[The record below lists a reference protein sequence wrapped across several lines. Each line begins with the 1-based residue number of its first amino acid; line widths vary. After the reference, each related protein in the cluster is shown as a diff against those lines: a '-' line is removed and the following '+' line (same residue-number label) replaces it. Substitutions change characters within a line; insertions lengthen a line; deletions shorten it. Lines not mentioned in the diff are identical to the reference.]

1 MTIPMQISGIS
12 MILALLLCGVGG
24 ASAQTTV
31 YPTELYRGQNVLTF
45 SNPGGIERI
54 EISTTRYIIAD
65 PSTGILPDCP
75 DTVNVDV
82 VARSVTNNDEL
93 EATVYGC
100 DGSVQRI
107 PVIVERWTILQE
119 FTGSIELGSDTCL
132 QARIESHSFPP
143 RILDSITTTS
153 TDFTVELM
161 TPDSILHEPGPDGYV
176 VEPGEPFFY
185 RICYRP
191 TRLGYGTDTILLHF
205 ERGRPNGGYTTYTI
219 AKAISWVGVEPP
231 PERRP
236 KEPEVSME
244 DRPVDPT
251 SFRNILLPT
260 ARSLEKGEW
269 FYGNY
274 LIAGHL
280 GGYGVTD
287 RLTVLAGGSFVPD
300 FIARFYLG
308 TIGVKYE
315 VVRQDLFS
323 LAAGAQVA
331 FSSVT
336 DSDIRTI
343 APYGMASYGDEHRRV
358 TLSAGYGFKR
368 HMTPL
373 EEFDRNAFVF
383 GIGGNMEVGSG
394 WKIAAELATIE
405 SSGILPLL
413 ITGRRFS
420 NTWAIDFGL
429 GINLAGEAGVSFNDA
444 LSGEI
449 ENLNIVPFI
458 SGMWVF

>member
-1 MTIPMQISGIS
+1 MRACRGVIS
-12 MILALLLCGVGG
+12 LALLLLASGV
-24 ASAQTTV
+24 AEAQTTV

-45 SNPGGIERI
+45 SRPGGIERI

-65 PSTGILPDCP
+65 KSTGILPDCP

-82 VARSVTNNDEL
+82 IARSVTNNDEL

-100 DGSVQRI
+100 DGSVERV
-107 PVIVERWTILQE
+107 PVNVERWTILQE
-119 FTGSIELGSDTCL
+119 FTGSIELGADTCL
-132 QARIESHSFPP
+132 QARIESHSVPP

-153 TDFTVELM
+153 PDFTILLM
-161 TPDSILHEPGPDGYV
+161 TPDSIVHQKGPDGYV
-176 VEPGEPFFY
+176 VEPGLPFY
-185 RICYRP
+185 YQICFRP

-205 ERGRPNGGYTTYTI
+205 DRSWPNGGHTTYTI
-219 AKAISWVGVEPP
+219 AKTISWVGVEPP
-231 PERRP
+231 PERMP
-236 KEPEVSME
+236 KKPDVALG
-244 DRPVDPT
+244 DRPIDPT
-251 SFRNILLPT
+251 SFRNILLPS
-260 ARSLEKGEW
+260 ARSMEKGEW

-274 LIAGHL
+274 LLVGHL
-280 GGYGVTD
+280 GGYGATD
-287 RLTVLAGGSFVPD
+287 RLTVMAGGSFIPD

-308 TIGVKYE
+308 TIGAKYE
-315 VVRQDLFS
+315 VVRQDLLS
-323 LAAGAQVA
+323 IAVGAQVA
-331 FSSVT
+331 LSSVT

-343 APYGMASYGDEHRRV
+343 APYGMASYGDDHRRV
-358 TLSAGYGFKR
+358 TLAAGYGFKR

-383 GIGGNMEVGSG
+383 GIGGNVEVGKG

-413 ITGRRFS
+413 VTGRRFGNS
-420 NTWAIDFGL
+420 WAIDFGL
-429 GINLAGEAGVSFNDA
+429 GLNLAGEAGVSFNDA

-449 ENLNIVPFI
+449 EHLNIAPYL